1 MAISPSILEDDER
14 LDALRKYNILDSLPE
29 SDYEAITE
37 LAAYICQTPI
47 ALISFVDEQ
56 RQWFKSNH
64 GLMVRETPRE
74 VAFCAY
80 NIIDPSSP
88 LVVED
93 ARLDERF
100 VENPLVTGD
109 PHIVFYAGMPLV
121 DADGFAL
128 GSLCVIDKQVR
139 QLDAAQLASLKN
151 LARQVVNLLAL
162 RKANRLL
169 LESKKLLQV
178 EAKHQSIIKVA
189 LTSSEARFKSLI
201 EEAPV
206 ATCLFVGREMII
218 EVANEPML
226 TFWGKSKAVLGKP
239 LAQAVPELV
248 GQPFLGILDHVFTTG
263 VPYEAKA
270 APADLEVDGVLG
282 RYYFD
287 FTYKPLRNAEGEVY
301 AVMDMAVDV
310 TQQVLS
316 QQRLEASQQQLL
328 GLFEQSP
335 VGIAIICKDNLT
347 FRMVNPF
354 YGYLVG
360 RDPEQML
367 GKSLLEALP
376 ELAGQGFDDLLRQVI
391 ATGVPYIANEVAVEL
406 LRNDQLETIY
416 IDLAYQPQ
424 RAANSER
431 IAGILVVATDV
442 TQQVITRRKVE
453 ESEARYRTL
462 SEALEV
468 RVQART
474 QELLTANQ
482 DLQRSNENLQ
492 QFAYIAS
499 HDLQEPLRKI
509 QSFSSLLQIKF
520 GQVVGQEGLS
530 YLSRMSTAG
539 ERMSA
544 LIKDLLT
551 YSQISTRQQAFGA
564 IALNEVI
571 DEVLN
576 TLDWEIK
583 TRQAQIQIPGLSV
596 VNGDKFQ
603 LEQLFQNLLSNALKF
618 TSPEKNPHI
627 ELTCSVQDRSEL
639 PAQVRPVSTATR
651 FCEISV
657 SDQGVG
663 FDTKYLDRIFQVF
676 QRLHGKDQFPGTGV
690 GLAICQQV
698 VENHGGAITAT
709 STPGQG
715 STFSVYL
722 PV

>member
-1 MAISPSILEDDER
+1 MAISPSCKEDDER
-14 LDALRKYNILDSLPE
+14 LNALRKYNILDTLPE

-37 LAAYICQTPI
+37 LAAQICQTPI

-56 RQWFKSNH
+56 RQWFKSNR
-64 GLMVRETPRE
+64 GLIVRETPRE
-74 VAFCAY
+74 VAFCAH

-88 LVVED
+88 LIVED
-93 ARLDERF
+93 ARLDTRF
-100 VENPLVTGD
+100 VENPLVTGE
-109 PHIVFYAGMPLV
+109 PNIVFYAGMPLV
-121 DADGFAL
+121 DSEGFAL
-128 GSLCVIDKQVR
+128 GSLCVIDDRVR
-139 QLDAAQLASLKN
+139 QLDAAQLSALN
-151 LARQVVNLLAL
+151 TLARQVVNLLAL

-169 LESKKLLQV
+169 SENQHQLQL
-178 EAKHQSIIKVA
+178 EAKQQHKIQTA
-189 LTSSEARFKSLI
+189 LVSSEARSKSLI

-206 ATCLFVGREMII
+206 ATCLLVGRDMII
-218 EVANEPML
+218 EMANEPML
-226 TFWGKSKAVLGKP
+226 TIWGKGPTVLGKP
-239 LAQAVPELV
+239 LAEALPELK
-248 GQPFLGILDHVFTTG
+248 GQPFLGILDNVFTTG
-263 VPYEAKA
+263 VPYTNKS
-270 APADLEVDGVLG
+270 APAHLEIDGVMG
-282 RYYFD
+282 TYYFD

-301 AVMDMAVDV
+301 AIMDMAVDV

-316 QQRLEASQQQLL
+316 KQRLEASQQQLL

-335 VGIAIICKDNLT
+335 VGIAIISKDNLT
-347 FRMVNPF
+347 LRMANPF

-360 RDPEQML
+360 RRPEHIL
-367 GKSLLEALP
+367 NKPLLEALP

-391 ATGVPYIANEVAVEL
+391 TTGVPYIANEVGVEL
-406 LRNDQLETIY
+406 VRNDQLETIY
-416 IDLAYQPQ
+416 VDLTYQPQ
-424 RAANSER
+424 WEANGSR
-431 IAGILVVATDV
+431 VSGILVVATDV
-442 TQQVITRRKVE
+442 TQQVTTRRKVE
-453 ESEARYRTL
+453 ESEARYRAL

-468 RVQART
+468 RVQTRT

-509 QSFSSLLQIKF
+509 QSFSSLLQIKY
-520 GQVVGQEGLS
+520 GQAVGEEGLG
-530 YLSRMSTAG
+530 YLSRMSTAS

-551 YSQISTRQQAFGA
+551 YSQISVRQQVFGP
-564 IALNEVI
+564 ISLQEVLGQ
-571 DEVLN
+571 VLN

-583 TRQAQIQIPGLSV
+583 TRQAQIRIAGLSV

-618 TSPEKNPHI
+618 TPSDKNPQI
-627 ELTCSVQDRSEL
+627 ELTCSLQYRSEL
-639 PAQVRPVSTATR
+639 PTKVQPASTATR
-651 FCEISV
+651 FYRIDV

-663 FDTKYLDRIFQVF
+663 FEIKYLDRIFQVF

-698 VENHGGAITAT
+698 AENHGGAITAT
-709 STPGQG
+709 SIPGQG
-715 STFSVYL
+715 ATFSVYL